1 MNVLVLGDAGFI
13 GSEIIDTL
21 IKSHKINSESLNVI
35 GIDQYSSSDERP
47 LRMASGAWKR
57 HIQCDCA
64 STCNNEV
71 YSIIPTKKPDVIIN
85 CAAYVGVDNVKEN
98 ALRVGWNNL
107 SISYHLCNALTLCKR
122 ENEDYNPLIIFFST
136 SEVYGNTL
144 NASVSNHTYEL
155 FPETARGSYAT
166 SKLAEENLYHS
177 LSNEGFTNT
186 IIMRLFNIV
195 GERQSDRFVI
205 SKLMKHIKETKEEV
219 FEVTPTFRK
228 FCYVDF
234 LTDCVERIIYQYIK
248 SGHTTFPKLT
258 NFTSFREENYV
269 SMMSLITLAS
279 ELINS
284 RIYVKLVEPNPT
296 DIIYRKSESP
306 NIPPAF
312 LDHSKD
318 IPLKE
323 ILERCYGTKK

>member
-1 MNVLVLGDAGFI
+1 MNVLILGDVGFI

-21 IKSHKINSESLNVI
+21 IKSHRINSESLNII
-35 GIDQYSSSDERP
+35 GIDQYSYSDERP

-85 CAAYVGVDNVKEN
+85 CAAYVGVENVKEN

-107 SISYHLCNALTLCKR
+107 SISYHLCNALSLCKR
-122 ENEDYNPLIIFFST
+122 ENEDYNPLVIYFST

-155 FPETARGSYAT
+155 FPETKRGSYAI

-177 LSNEGFTNT
+177 LNNEGFTNI

-195 GERQSDRFVI
+195 GERQSDRFVLP
-205 SKLMKHIKETKEEV
+205 KLVKTSKEE
-219 FEVTPTFRK
+219 FGIFNITPTFRK
-228 FCYVDF
+228 FCHIDF
-234 LTDCVERIIYQYIK
+234 LTDCIERIIYYYNK
-248 SGHTTFPKLT
+248 EGKTTFPTLT

-269 SMMSLITLAS
+269 SMMELVSLAS
-279 ELINS
+279 KIIGKAIPTHIEIP
-284 RIYVKLVEPNPT
+284 EPK
-296 DIIYRKSESP
+296 DIIYRRAELP
-306 NIPPAF
+306 NIPPKF
-312 LDHSKD
+312 LDRSKD
-318 IPLKE
+318 ISLE
-323 ILERCYGTKK
+323 DILGRMYA

>member
-1 MNVLVLGDAGFI
+1 MNVLILGDVGFI

-21 IKSHKINSESLNVI
+21 IKSHRINSESLNII
-35 GIDQYSSSDERP
+35 GIDQYSYSDERP

-85 CAAYVGVDNVKEN
+85 CAAYVGVENVKEN

-107 SISYHLCNALTLCKR
+107 SISYHLCNALSLCKR
-122 ENEDYNPLIIFFST
+122 ENEDYNPLVIYFST

-144 NASVSNHTYEL
+144 NASVSNNTYEL
-155 FPETARGSYAT
+155 FPETKRGSYAI

-177 LSNEGFTNT
+177 LREEGLTNI

-195 GERQSDRFVI
+195 GERQSDRFVLP
-205 SKLMKHIKETKEEV
+205 KLVKTSKEE
-219 FEVTPTFRK
+219 FGIFNLTPTFRK
-228 FCYVDF
+228 FCHIDF
-234 LTDCVERIIYQYIK
+234 LTDCIERIIYYYNK
-248 SGHTTFPKLT
+248 EGKTTFPTLT

-269 SMMSLITLAS
+269 SMMELVSLAS
-279 ELINS
+279 KIIGKIIPTHIEIPEPKDILYRSAEL
-284 RIYVKLVEPNPT
+284 
-296 DIIYRKSESP
+296 P
-306 NIPPAF
+306 NIPPKF
-312 LDHSKD
+312 LDRSKD
-318 IPLKE
+318 ISLE
-323 ILERCYGTKK
+323 DILGRMYA